1 LLLEIAELEQKRDT
15 GIAQSRTI
23 VEGVPAPKPIVEAPT
38 PFRPVFVPSSV
49 VVAPPPAPP
58 PPVSVPEP
66 EPVAA
71 PPARAPQPE
80 PIAPPPAPAPEPI
93 ALVKASKQSTR
104 GRFFGLRL
112 AFNVVIGAAMLG
124 LAVLLTPVTQL
135 AGGTQLLAVMSGS
148 MEPVIHV
155 GGIVAV
161 RPVAVSDL
169 QVGDVITF
177 ANQGNPDVLVTHRV
191 VSLDA
196 RGGQTV
202 ITTKGDANDT
212 VDALTVPATRPVGRV
227 DFTLPWLGYVMMGL
241 ASPMAKVGIVAIAL
255 IGLAIPQARRTRS
268 APAAQPA
275 PPAYETLE
283 REIESLLPRAA

>member
-1 LLLEIAELEQKRDT
+1 VLT
-15 GIAQSRTI
+15 AQ
-23 VEGVPAPKPIVEAPT
+23 
-38 PFRPVFVPSSV
+38 
-49 VVAPPPAPP
+49 
-58 PPVSVPEP
+58 
-66 EPVAA
+66 
-71 PPARAPQPE
+71 
-80 PIAPPPAPAPEPI
+80 APEP
-93 ALVKASKQSTR
+93 AAKAKRRS
-104 GRFFGLRL
+104 FFGLRIAL
-112 AFNVVIGAAMLG
+112 NALIGAALIG

-177 ANQGNPDVLVTHRV
+177 ANQGNPDVLVTHRI

-212 VDALTVPATRPVGRV
+212 IDALTVSASRAVGRV
-227 DFTLPWLGYVMMGL
+227 DFTLPWLGYLMMWL
-241 ASPMAKVGIVAIAL
+241 ASPIAKVGIVAIAL
-255 IGLAIPQARRTRS
+255 IGLALPSTRRHTRQQ
-268 APAAQPA
+268 APAPA
-275 PPAYETLE
+275 TPSYQALE
-283 REIESLLPRAA
+283 QEIDALLPRAA